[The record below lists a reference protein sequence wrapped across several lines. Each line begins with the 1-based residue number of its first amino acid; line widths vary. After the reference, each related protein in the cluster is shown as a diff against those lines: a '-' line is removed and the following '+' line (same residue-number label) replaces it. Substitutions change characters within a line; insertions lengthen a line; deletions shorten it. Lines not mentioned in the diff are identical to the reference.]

1 MLISAAVGGAG
12 GAAGT
17 ALAGGNMQDM
27 LKGGMKGAL
36 LGGLTGG
43 VTSGLGGA
51 MAGAG
56 QSAALTNAQI
66 ANEALIGTDAVGG
79 ASVGANLG
87 AAGGIGQAAAL
98 TDAQIAN
105 EALLGTETGAGAGGA
120 GAGSGMAS
128 ANAMGEGYNIPPLPP
143 SPPPSSPFTSSV
155 PIENMG
161 NPASKGILDFG
172 YKGISPNTFGYG
184 PQSNAAL
191 GALGAGSAL
200 TSAMGYE
207 GNKYAPP
214 GITPYTGILSKYN
227 PYSAKGVQYPTKMAE
242 GGIASLPTDGTV
254 EQMSRENAMGGNTM
268 FPQSGIGGLTGA
280 NTYQNATN
288 TPMGSNVIEPTDAIT
303 DPYTGQ
309 MKFAAGGPTPTAQN
323 MLNTMS
329 QSTANAM
336 QNGASGGFNPIGSA
350 SNLVSGNTSG
360 SGNQG
365 IDLAN
370 DPNYVFDPYKGQYV
384 RRMANGGITSLG
396 HFSDGGQLLK
406 GPGDGMSDDI
416 PAQIGRHQPARLA
429 DGEFVVPADVVS
441 HLGNGSTDAGAKHLY
456 SMMNKVR
463 KARTGN
469 QKQGKQINPNK
480 FLTA

>member
-1 MLISAAVGGAG
+1 
-12 GAAGT
+12 
-17 ALAGGNMQDM
+17 
-27 LKGGMKGAL
+27 
-36 LGGLTGG
+36 
-43 VTSGLGGA
+43 
-51 MAGAG
+51 
-56 QSAALTNAQI
+56 
-66 ANEALIGTDAVGG
+66 
-79 ASVGANLG
+79 
-87 AAGGIGQAAAL
+87 
-98 TDAQIAN
+98 
-105 EALLGTETGAGAGGA
+105 
-120 GAGSGMAS
+120 
-128 ANAMGEGYNIPPLPP
+128 
-143 SPPPSSPFTSSV
+143 
-155 PIENMG
+155 MG

-172 YKGISPNTFGYG
+172 YKGISPNAFGYG
-184 PQSNAAL
+184 PQSNMAL

-200 TSAMGYE
+200 TGAMGYE
-207 GNKYAPP
+207 RDKYAPP

-384 RRMANGGITSLG
+384 RRMANGGVTGGGQMHLDVPLNIGGGASGGSSGSGGYTSAGAGAGGLFGSLTGGGFSGGAGYTPVGGPGNTSGTSINANIAQQQQQYTQQMGFPLGPTGQPTLTPQQLQQFTSTAMANGGITSLG

>member
-1 MLISAAVGGAG
+1 MDGGVGEAMLISAAVGGAG

-43 VTSGLGGA
+43 VTSGLGGV

-79 ASVGANLG
+79 AGAGLG
-87 AAGGIGQAAAL
+87 A
-98 TDAQIAN
+98 D
-105 EALLGTETGAGAGGA
+105 AGAGFVPNA
-120 GAGSGMAS
+120 GAPFTLSGTEYQGLPGA
-128 ANAMGEGYNIPPLPP
+128 APNPAIPTDAMGSLPNT
-143 SPPPSSPFTSSV
+143 SPPSSPFTSSV

-184 PQSNAAL
+184 PQSNMAL
-191 GALGAGSAL
+191 GALGASSAL
-200 TSAMGYE
+200 TGAMGYE

-309 MKFAAGGPTPTAQN
+309 MKFASGGPTPTAQN